1 MSVPPD
7 RGLAPPARLAF
18 AAAVAATLAL
28 AAWLVWRTAIL
39 EPYSDMFDWMV
50 RYYRLQA
57 DGDFGH
63 YLWAPHNF
71 HHLVWTFLVLDLDIR
86 AFGASSYLFLAAGV
100 LCLVATVAMLAG
112 VAAKA
117 AGPGLRLVGG
127 GGAAALSAMGCH
139 VLDASADINTTYLH
153 ALAFAVAA
161 ILLAEA
167 PPTGRWT
174 RIRPLAALA
183 CAVAAGLGSAAG
195 LAVWPALL
203 FGAWRRGDRRWMF
216 GVLAAGLVFA
226 AIYALGETAPLNP
239 ASGGLDW
246 GRAVDA
252 AGLVVNYL
260 GLPWVR
266 GLPQTG
272 LAIGLAV
279 LAVAVCAIALDARRR
294 AAWPQRTASP
304 LILFS
309 LGTAVMVGVART
321 GVLAPGVAP
330 MRYAV
335 FLIPLHVGLWI
346 LALPHLRRAWLAQR
360 RPMEAAVISAALL
373 MVAHQGV
380 MALYAVRTADA
391 NRQVIDQF
399 HAGAR
404 SAQMLTTIYPDLA
417 KAAALS
423 ARMRSERLYQRE
435 LRADPAGGQRI
446 GNLGFMD

>member
-1 MSVPPD
+1 
-7 RGLAPPARLAF
+7 
-18 AAAVAATLAL
+18 
-28 AAWLVWRTAIL
+28 
-39 EPYSDMFDWMV
+39 MV

-57 DGDFGH
+57 DGDFGR

-86 AFGASSYLFLAAGV
+86 AFGASSYLFLAVGV
-100 LCLVATVAMLAG
+100 LCLVATAAMLAG
-112 VAAKA
+112 VAAQA
-117 AGPGLRLVGG
+117 AGAGLRLVGA

-174 RIRPLAALA
+174 QLRPFAALA

-216 GVLAAGLVFA
+216 AVLAAGLAFA

-239 ASGGLDW
+239 ASGALGW
-246 GRAVDA
+246 RRAVE
-252 AGLVVNYL
+252 AGGLIANYL

-272 LAIGLAV
+272 PAIGLAV
-279 LAVAVCAIALDARRR
+279 LGVSIWAVAFGARGP
-294 AAWPQRTASP
+294 AAWPQRAASP

-335 FLIPLHVGLWI
+335 FLIPLHAGLWI
-346 LALPHLRRAWLAQR
+346 LALPYLRGTWLAR
-360 RPMEAAVISAALL
+360 RRSMEAVVISAGLL

-391 NRQVIDQF
+391 NREVIDQF

-423 ARMRSERLYQRE
+423 ARMRSERLYQHE
-435 LRADPAGGQRI
+435 LRLDPAAGQRI